1 MIDETKIL
9 HIIDD
14 TAYKTLKKKLKSI
27 LKAKKENDAIVVSG
41 DSIILITT
49 SQKLNS
55 LFSEIIKTISVV
67 IACRVSPIQKA
78 ELVNM
83 VK

>member
-1 MIDETKIL
+1 LIDETKTL

-27 LKAKKENDAIVVSG
+27 VKAKKENDAIVVSG

>member
-1 MIDETKIL
+1 LIDETKIL